1 MSNYVRILLKEFY
14 TAIKT
19 EIIECYTDTDLDE
32 SVVDVILTGEGEPIY
47 EE

>member
-14 TAIKT
+14 TALKT
-19 EIIECYTDTDLDE
+19 EIIECYSE
-32 SVVDVILTGEGEPIY
+32 SDMDDATVEKLLSENLETAY